1 MTVNETRAREML
13 DLALHK
19 MRQGDVAAAIEL
31 YDSARASARSEELL
45 ELITIRKAEA
55 LIAAETDG
63 PEVTLLPEI
72 VMRRRSSHHV
82 YLAAYALLRKYSD
95 ASDRRRALSYGELA
109 LTAATDL
116 DDCRAQ
122 ANVLNG
128 LGIVLT
134 QDSRFSAAIE
144 ALEQALVL
152 CEEIP
157 EKEEARMLRAFI
169 CANLGGA
176 RIINGQVEHGA
187 MILEEIVP
195 EMVDDYHRSEAF
207 IDLSF
212 AYMQL
217 EEYDK
222 AELYGRRGLQ
232 LAAVPR
238 QVRNANHAL
247 AEIASRTGRVKEA
260 SAHYDVVAS
269 FYPDFKNVKEL
280 LLAVDVLSVVNWK
293 A

>member
-1 MTVNETRAREML
+1 MTTNDTQARELL
-13 DLALHK
+13 DLALQK
-19 MRQGDVAAAIEL
+19 MRQGEVTAAMAL
-31 YDSARASARSEELL
+31 HDRAHSLAASEELI

-55 LIAAETDG
+55 WIALEQDG
-63 PEVTLLPEI
+63 PEVTQLPGI
-72 VMRRRSSHHV
+72 VLRRRSSHHV

-95 ASDRRRALSYGELA
+95 AGDRRRALFYGEQA
-109 LTAATDL
+109 RAAANELGDP
-116 DDCRAQ
+116 RAQ

-134 QDSRFSAAIE
+134 QDSRFMPAIE
-144 ALEQALVL
+144 ALEEALSL
-152 CEEIP
+152 CEDMQ
-157 EKEEARMLRAFI
+157 EKEEAQMLRAFI

-187 MILEEIVP
+187 MLLEEIVP

-212 AYMQL
+212 ACMQL
-217 EEYDK
+217 EEFEK
-222 AELYGRRGLQ
+222 AEAYGRRGLQ
-232 LAAVPR
+232 LASVPR

-247 AEIASRTGRVKEA
+247 AEIAARTGRTEEA
-260 SAHYDVVAS
+260 SAYYDVVAS